1 MADDVN
7 GVVCGGRVGCGRG
20 GGSGGEKKA
29 ERNTRRGVKLNIAPP
44 LSLPQL
50 WAACVEALA
59 SAGASRPP
67 L

>member
-1 MADDVN
+1 MWE
-7 GVVCGGRVGCGRG
+7 GGSRG
-20 GGSGGEKKA
+20 GEKA

>member
-20 GGSGGEKKA
+20 VEGGEKA

-50 WAACVEALA
+50 WAACAEALA